1 MRPLEYWVLY
11 VRMRTR
17 RNMGNGAPAR
27 WDTLTWRG
35 RGAHRA
41 QIKSLTVIGAGE
53 AAYSASFRS
62 ILLLSSLLLCFF
74 VWLFPY
80 KVNPWT
86 ASGPWHSSILRSP
99 LRQNLK
105 LGPSKSI
112 PVNANWGAE
121 VRYTLFL
128 LWFQIEK
135 TCYCFNSYKI
145 IFFFSNGNNDQIQL
159 FHLRSVQII
168 INQDV
173 IVPLLIVSSRQAF
186 LGYEKHTFKLAQLS
200 CSF

>member
-62 ILLLSSLLLCFF
+62 ILLLSSLRLCFF

-112 PVNANWGAE
+112 PVNANWGAKWN
-121 VRYTLFL
+121 TMHSL
-128 LWFQIEK
+128 LI
-135 TCYCFNSYKI
+135 
-145 IFFFSNGNNDQIQL
+145 
-159 FHLRSVQII
+159 
-168 INQDV
+168 
-173 IVPLLIVSSRQAF
+173 PLLQILGVISIVDIIATVDWW
-186 LGYEKHTFKLAQLS
+186 GKG
-200 CSF
+200 